1 MLDTLRHLLLSQYEA
16 ALCMLNRCIDLCP
29 DAAWDAPVA
38 NLAFCQV
45 AFHTLFFTDVYL
57 GPDEESVRD
66 QPFHQ
71 ERPGFFRDYEELLP
85 RRQQHYYDRQAIREY
100 LDYCRQKAA
109 AVLDDETAESLAG
122 GHGFPGRPP
131 TRAELHV
138 YNIRH
143 IQHHAAQLGLRLR
156 LDAGA
161 DVRWVGWGWR
171 ASATAE

>member
-1 MLDTLRHLLLSQYEA
+1 MVNTVRELLAHQYEA

-29 DAAWDAPVA
+29 DAAWNAPVA

-57 GPDEESVRD
+57 GADEESVRD
-66 QPFHQ
+66 QPFHHD
-71 ERPGFFRDYEELLP
+71 RPAFFRDYEELLP
-85 RRQQHYYDRQAIREY
+85 RRQQHLYDRPAIREY

-109 AVLDDETAESLAG
+109 DVVAAETAESLTS
-122 GHGFPGRPP
+122 GHGFPRRPP

-143 IQHHAAQLGLRLR
+143 IQHHAAQLSLRLR
-156 LDAGA
+156 LDSGM
-161 DVRWVGWGWR
+161 DVPWVGWGWR
-171 ASATAE
+171 TFGPSP